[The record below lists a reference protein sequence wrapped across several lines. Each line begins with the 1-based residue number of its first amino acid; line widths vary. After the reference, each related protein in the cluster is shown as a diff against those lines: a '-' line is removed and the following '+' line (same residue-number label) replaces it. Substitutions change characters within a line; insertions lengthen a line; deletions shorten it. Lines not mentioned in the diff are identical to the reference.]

1 VLFRNTLAQSGSL
14 LVGFLFSFLL
24 APLMISRLGL
34 ETFGVW
40 AVTGAVA
47 TYAGLLD
54 LGVGRSLIRFVA
66 VFDADGRE
74 ERISQ
79 CVGLGLIAV
88 TLVGVVALALVAAA
102 APILADKLGV
112 LTTEQMRVVAMAS
125 VAIWSFNGYGAVLNS
140 VGLGKRQMIPPNI
153 AMTIGLTVNFA
164 FSVAALLVS
173 TSLVVYALA
182 NAAAAMLA
190 IVPFF
195 FAMRRLW
202 RRPYWKLPSR
212 ELTREVLGFSIK
224 DQVGWLADLVNFQ
237 TDKVVIALAVDIRA
251 AAVYEIA
258 SRIVMGV
265 RSGAI
270 LTVSAMVPTAA
281 AKIASEGRRIVGP
294 MYRRYTLRSCSIAF
308 PLFMLA
314 AVTAPFL
321 LVAWLGRAPGD
332 SELLVPFLTFAYMF
346 NLSTG
351 VGSTIA
357 LGAGHPGIVS
367 INAVL
372 IAVLNVVLTI
382 ALAPL
387 FGTWGVVG
395 GTFLA
400 LTIGSLR
407 FTERFLK
414 LFELSAGDF
423 LRGVVPTAALAI
435 GLAIPSAL
443 LAILVGAPSDRLSA
457 VLLLATAAPLYVLPY
472 WLLATRYDLLPT
484 KLRFPR
490 LRPRDSVEVGAL
502 RSP

>member
-1 VLFRNTLAQSGSL
+1 MLFRNTLAQSSSL
-14 LVGFLFSFLL
+14 MVGFLFSFLL

-74 ERISQ
+74 EKISQ
-79 CVGLGLIAV
+79 CVGLGLLAV
-88 TLVGVVALALVAAA
+88 TVVAVVALAFVAAA
-102 APILADKLGV
+102 APILSDKLGV
-112 LTTEQMRVVAMAS
+112 LGTEQMRVVAMAA
-125 VAIWSFNGYGAVLNS
+125 VAIWSFNGYGAVLDS
-140 VGLGKRQMIPPNI
+140 VGLGKQQMIPPNV
-153 AMTIGLTVNFA
+153 AATIGLTVNFV
-164 FSVAALLVS
+164 FSVIALLAS

-182 NAAAAMLA
+182 NVAAAILA
-190 IVPFF
+190 IVPSF
-195 FAMRRLW
+195 FAMRYLW
-202 RRPYWKLPSR
+202 RRPYWALPSR
-212 ELTREVLGFSIK
+212 ELVREVLGFSVK

-237 TDKVVIALAVDIRA
+237 TDKIVIALAVDVRA
-251 AAVYEIA
+251 AAIYEIA

-281 AKIASEGRRIVGP
+281 AKIVSEGREVVGS

-346 NLSTG
+346 NISTG

-357 LGAGHPGIVS
+357 LGAGHPGMVS
-367 INAVL
+367 LNAVL
-372 IAVLNVVLTI
+372 IAALNVVLTI

-387 FGTWGVVG
+387 FGVWGVVG

-407 FTERFLK
+407 FTERFLR
-414 LFELSAGDF
+414 LFDLSARDF
-423 LRGVVPTAALAI
+423 LGGVVPTAVLAI
-435 GLAIPSAL
+435 GLAIPPAL
-443 LAILVGAPSDRLSA
+443 LAILVGTPSSRLSA
-457 VLLLATAAPLYVLPY
+457 VLLLAIAAPLYVLPY
-472 WLLATRYDLLPT
+472 WLLATRYGYLPA

-490 LRPRDSVEVGAL
+490 MRARESLEAA
-502 RSP
+502 